1 MRYPLI
7 IHYDNIAYGVTVPD
21 IPGCISAGDT
31 LDEAIKNVEE
41 AIDGHLTILAE
52 DGANIPVAK
61 PLDDYCLLAKNED
74 AILSVIDIDISRY
87 LGKATKINIT
97 LPAYLVTRIDEA
109 VSLNPEYKS
118 RSGFLSQS
126 AIAQLNPL

>member
-7 IHYDNIAYGVTVPD
+7 IHYDTIAYGVTVPD
-21 IPGCISAGDT
+21 IPGCFSAGDT
-31 LDEAIKNVEE
+31 LDEAIINVTE
-41 AIDGHLTILAE
+41 AIDGHLTLLAE
-52 DGANIPVAK
+52 DGVAIPKASLV
-61 PLDDYCLLAKNED
+61 DDYCQLAKAED

-97 LPAYLVTRIDEA
+97 LPAHLITRIDEA
-109 VSLNPEYKS
+109 VSSNPNYKS

-126 AIAQLNPL
+126 AISQLNA

>member
-1 MRYPLI
+1 MKYPLI

-31 LDEAIKNVEE
+31 LDEAMTSVEE

-52 DGANIPVAK
+52 DGAVIPQASS
-61 PLDDYCLLAKNED
+61 LDDHYQQAKAEN
-74 AILSVIDIDISRY
+74 AILSAIDIDISRY

-97 LPAYLVTRIDEA
+97 LPQYLITRIDEA
-109 VSLNPEYKS
+109 VNSNPAYKS
-118 RSGFLSQS
+118 RSGFLSAS
-126 AIAQLNPL
+126 AMQVLNN